1 MTRDRYQRVL
11 TITLILLIVTIFLNQ
26 VGDKISW
33 VLRHEVLATT
43 IFYAYPILSLFVLY
57 FGVYARVHKIET
69 IRKIYSPVAVIIV
82 GSLLAALSFGRPI
95 LGLLLIHSVETEP
108 LTSTELQSV
117 RETALGNREKI
128 QGRLEAAKY
137 YFIQTGESIQYK
149 DENGSTVLY
158 VPSEIVRNER
168 KEHLR
173 VIEDI
178 HKQISLARRVVLNL
192 IILFVLSLSGFLV
205 LLKRKPCSPT

>member
-1 MTRDRYQRVL
+1 M
-11 TITLILLIVTIFLNQ
+11 TITGHGAIFTNPSFCQISGITLL
-26 VGDKISW
+26 S
-33 VLRHEVLATT
+33 RHA
-43 IFYAYPILSLFVLY
+43 S
-57 FGVYARVHKIET
+57 G
-69 IRKIYSPVAVIIV
+69 SPVQ
-82 GSLLAALSFGRPI
+82 AAGT
-95 LGLLLIHSVETEP
+95 GLVPHNLYNSRQPNNVPAPCAKRRIKYGVPP
-108 LTSTELQSV
+108 LT
-117 RETALGNREKI
+117 
-128 QGRLEAAKY
+128 
-137 YFIQTGESIQYK
+137 QYK